1 MIEAHE
7 AADRL
12 REKLSQGETKFVF
25 KKKDGTI
32 RPAVGTTNLDLIP
45 KDDWPLT
52 ADDIDSDY
60 KDKNEGVVT
69 YYDLEKMAWRCCKAE
84 NIIPNDGE
92 EVE

>member
-25 KKKDGTI
+25 RKKDGTI

-45 KDDWPLT
+45 QDLWPKDM
-52 ADDIDSDY
+52 SGEY
-60 KDKNEGVVT
+60 KPKDESYVT
-69 YYDLEKMAWRCCKAE
+69 FFDLEKLAWRTCKAE
-84 NIIPNDGE
+84 NIIAIDGE
-92 EVE
+92 DVE